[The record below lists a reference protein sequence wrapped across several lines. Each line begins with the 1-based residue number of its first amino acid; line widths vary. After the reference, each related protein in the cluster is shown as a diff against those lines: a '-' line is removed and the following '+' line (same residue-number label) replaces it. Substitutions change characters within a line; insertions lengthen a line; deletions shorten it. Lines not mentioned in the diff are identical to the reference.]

1 MSSVENYF
9 YTHLYILCTSVIVV
23 MNVNANL
30 ILFILQVQASSSVEA
45 ASQSAGEIPFTEA
58 TERIKVCKENTWS
71 FSDVVYHPKVL
82 CEPH

>member
-1 MSSVENYF
+1 MSSGEKYF

-30 ILFILQVQASSSVEA
+30 MLFILQVQPPSSVEA
-45 ASQSAGEIPFTEA
+45 ALQSTGEIPFTEA
-58 TERIKVCKENTWS
+58 TERIKVCKESTWS
-71 FSDVVYHPKVL
+71 FSDVVYNPKVL